1 MQRLQPAPPTPLSS
15 RTPRSRKKRNTV
27 PSALRAAMLAQG
39 AGSPTVGF
47 TLPHGSCS
55 TDGMASPFG
64 TSPFG
69 TGMHPFG
76 GGNGMAPMSYMK

>member
-39 AGSPTVGF
+39 LEPFEAAGAAVWLHAEAARRAGPALIADDLVSC
-47 TLPHGSCS
+47 LPEAIAACL
-55 TDGMASPFG
+55 
-64 TSPFG
+64 
-69 TGMHPFG
+69 
-76 GGNGMAPMSYMK
+76 